1 MEENTAPSRRRPQKS
16 ESGFG
21 LWADP
26 GLPRYERVALALLL
40 VLLSICAVLQ
50 SVIITLRVAGSPP
63 TSDPCPV
70 EPTEGGR
77 QTGRQEEETSIS
89 MTSHGSWGTYEDP
102 SHLCPPN
109 WVYIYQKCYYFS
121 SRKMSQAESDQICTT
136 YDSKLASVPKTLI
149 SLRRIITRL
158 GQEFWVR
165 IQKPDSSWSPE
176 TQKRKWPDGSMED
189 IIVGGAG
196 SCVKLGQHLKM
207 ENCYS
212 ELPWICERDMAER
225 RD

>member
-1 MEENTAPSRRRPQKS
+1 MGPSRRRPQES
-16 ESGFG
+16 ESFG
-21 LWADP
+21 LWEDP
-26 GLPRYERVALALLL
+26 GPPRYERVALALLL

-50 SVIITLRVAGSPP
+50 SVIITLRMAGSPP

-70 EPTEGGR
+70 EPTEGVR
-77 QTGRQEEETSIS
+77 QTGRQEEETSIVMIS
-89 MTSHGSWGTYEDP
+89 YGSDEDP
-102 SHLCPPN
+102 SHLCPSD

-121 SRKMSQAESDQICTT
+121 SRKMSQTESDQNCTA
-136 YDSKLASVPKTLI
+136 YGSKLASVPETLI

-165 IQKPDSSWSPE
+165 IQKPDSSWSPD
-176 TQKRKWPDGSMED
+176 TQKGKWPDGSMED

-212 ELPWICERDMAER
+212 ELPWICERDVVER
-225 RD
+225 QD